1 MNRSQKTASIICV
14 LWALLQQP
22 DSSRAYN
29 SLSLFAKV
37 STTNSLELQED
48 PYEEIITEITSKLG
62 LRRIGW
68 IFTDLVADDL
78 EKGTVKHFRGN
89 VETHFLSGQV

>member
-1 MNRSQKTASIICV
+1 MFISV
-14 LWALLQQP
+14 PLHL
-22 DSSRAYN
+22 
-29 SLSLFAKV
+29 KV